1 MVPPCPVRTPLSP
14 TQNINTNTYNDGL
27 YEFTFFLF
35 RINFPV
41 LKFIQNR
48 WPSKSFESFLWCFF
62 FIYFPGFLY
71 LLLQK
76 PCGIAEFIYF
86 EVGLNLLLIL
96 LGTCNLTTVGECEHL
111 WPKES
116 LEIYYIHHSIEKFR
130 QSIPIT
136 IMQDNRNEACGLS
149 IHISHII
156 FIGSLCFLSLYQDS
170 V

>member
-62 FIYFPGFLY
+62 FFHLFSWFSLVAFAKALWHRRVY
-71 LLLQK
+71 LFWSWV
-76 PCGIAEFIYF
+76 EFIVNTFGYLQLDHCRRVRAF
-86 EVGLNLLLIL
+86 VTERVIGNLL
-96 LGTCNLTTVGECEHL
+96 HS
-111 WPKES
+111 S
-116 LEIYYIHHSIEKFR
+116 LNREIS
-130 QSIPIT
+130 PI
-136 IMQDNRNEACGLS
+136 DPNNHNAW
-149 IHISHII
+149 
-156 FIGSLCFLSLYQDS
+156 
-170 V
+170 